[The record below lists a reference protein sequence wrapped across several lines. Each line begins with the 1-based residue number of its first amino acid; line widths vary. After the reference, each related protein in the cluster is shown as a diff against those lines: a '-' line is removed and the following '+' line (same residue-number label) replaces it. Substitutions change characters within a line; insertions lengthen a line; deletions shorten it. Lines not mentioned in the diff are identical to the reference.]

1 MRTSDC
7 EILILPSHGA
17 LDPDLWLSRW
27 ARQLPTARI
36 VAHDDPDAPDPD
48 THAAALLAE
57 IAQAE
62 KPVVLVG
69 HGLGVLTIA
78 RTVEAGF
85 TAMEGVG
92 GAYLVA
98 APDVESAKTPAAM
111 QPFAP
116 LPLVR
121 LPFPSALIA
130 SRTDPHCDYA
140 RAKEFASAWGSTIAD
155 AGDAGHIDQ
164 EAGFGPW
171 PEGLMRFAALLK
183 AIPSVH

>member
-7 EILILPSHGA
+7 EILILPSHGE
-17 LDPDLWLSRW
+17 LHPDFWLTRW

-36 VAHDDPDAPDPD
+36 VAHDDPHAPDPD
-48 THAAALLAE
+48 AHVAALLTE
-57 IAQAE
+57 IARAV

-69 HGLGVLTIA
+69 HGLGALTITRA
-78 RTVEAGF
+78 VEADAA
-85 TAMEGVG
+85 AMARVS
-92 GAYLVA
+92 GAYFVA
-98 APDVESAKTPAAM
+98 APDVESAGTPAPM

-140 RAKEFASAWGSTIAD
+140 RAKEFADAWGATIAD
-155 AGDAGHIDQ
+155 AGESGHIDRD
-164 EAGFGPW
+164 AGFGPW

-183 AIPSVH
+183 ALPSVH

>member
-7 EILILPSHGA
+7 EILILPSHGP
-17 LDPDLWLSRW
+17 LHPDFWLTRW

-36 VAHDDPDAPDPD
+36 VAHDDPAAPDPD
-48 THAAALLAE
+48 AHVAALLAE
-57 IAQAE
+57 IARAV

-69 HGLGVLTIA
+69 HGLGVATIVRAAQADAAAMA
-78 RTVEAGF
+78 RVS
-85 TAMEGVG
+85 
-92 GAYLVA
+92 GAYFVA
-98 APDVESAKTPAAM
+98 TPDVEAAGTPAVM

-116 LPLVR
+116 MPLAL

-140 RAKEFASAWGSTIAD
+140 RAEEFAGAWGATFAD
-155 AGDAGHIDQ
+155 AGESGHIDE

-183 AIPSVH
+183 ALPSVH

>member
-7 EILILPSHGA
+7 EILILPSHGE
-17 LDPDLWLSRW
+17 LHPDFWLARW

-36 VAHDDPDAPDPD
+36 VAHDDPHAPDPD
-48 THAAALLAE
+48 AHVAALLAE
-57 IAQAE
+57 IAGAV

-69 HGLGVLTIA
+69 HGLGALTIA
-78 RTVEAGF
+78 RAVEADAA
-85 TAMEGVG
+85 AMARVS
-92 GAYLVA
+92 GAYFVA
-98 APDVESAKTPAAM
+98 APDVESAGTPAPM

-140 RAKEFASAWGSTIAD
+140 RAKEFADAWGATIAD
-155 AGDAGHIDQ
+155 AGESGHIDRD
-164 EAGFGPW
+164 AGFGPW

-183 AIPSVH
+183 ALPSVH

>member
-7 EILILPSHGA
+7 EILILPSCGA
-17 LDPDLWLSRW
+17 LHPDFWLSRW

-36 VAHDDPDAPDPD
+36 VAHDDPHAPDPD
-48 THAAALLAE
+48 AHLAALLAE
-57 IAQAE
+57 IARAS

-69 HGLGVLTIA
+69 HGLGALTIA
-78 RTVEAGF
+78 RA
-85 TAMEGVG
+85 AQAHAADMERVS
-92 GAYLVA
+92 GAYFVA
-98 APDVESAKTPAAM
+98 APDVEAAGTPTVM

-116 LPLVR
+116 LPLIR

-140 RAKEFASAWGSTIAD
+140 RAEEFARAWGATIAD
-155 AGDAGHIDQ
+155 AGEAGHIDE

>member
-7 EILILPSHGA
+7 EILLLPSHGA
-17 LDPDLWLSRW
+17 LDPDFWLARW

-36 VAHDDPDAPDPD
+36 LAHADPDAPDPD
-48 THAAALLAE
+48 AQVAALLAE
-57 IAQAE
+57 IARAV

-78 RTVEAGF
+78 GAVEADAA
-85 TAMEGVG
+85 AMARVS

-98 APDVESAKTPAAM
+98 APDVEAAGTPASM
-111 QPFAP
+111 RVFAP
-116 LPLVR
+116 PPLVR

-140 RAKEFASAWGSTIAD
+140 RAAEFADAWGSTIAN
-155 AGDAGHIDQ
+155 AGDAGHIDRK
-164 EAGFGPW
+164 AGFGPW